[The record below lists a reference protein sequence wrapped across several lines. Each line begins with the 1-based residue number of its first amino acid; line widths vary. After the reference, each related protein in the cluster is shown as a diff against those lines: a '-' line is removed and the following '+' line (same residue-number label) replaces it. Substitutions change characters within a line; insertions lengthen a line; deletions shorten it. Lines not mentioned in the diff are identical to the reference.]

1 MLFIPHYVLFIAY
14 MRRMPFRV
22 RKYNQKTGR
31 TLMDSKRIQM
41 YMVMI
46 IILLSGIFILEILQT
61 VLQLIQ

>member
-1 MLFIPHYVLFIAY
+1 
-14 MRRMPFRV
+14 
-22 RKYNQKTGR
+22 
-31 TLMDSKRIQM
+31 MDSKRIQM